1 MDLSPADGTGAR
13 RAGLLVTF
21 AGSSARALD
30 RLTRLTV
37 WLPAV
42 RETKGTGQMVKCL
55 ADF

>member
-30 RLTRLTV
+30 RLTV

-42 RETKGTGQMVKCL
+42 RETKGTGQIVKCL

>member
-30 RLTRLTV
+30 LTV

-42 RETKGTGQMVKCL
+42 RETKGTGQIVKCL